1 MSNLDQRQ
9 WGQLAQAIRD
19 GKCFVFLGPGATIN
33 YGDSRRQ
40 ARFFESL
47 ALKNPQDILAY
58 HAGDGFLVF
67 KDAKTRSLY
76 EIEIRDFFKERRE
89 NLLLERLAQI
99 PFHLAISVTPDS
111 ALKETFDKLQFAC
124 WDQYYATK
132 VKMPLHETPTSA
144 MPLLYNLLG
153 SIKEPQ
159 TIISSHSDLFGY
171 MQSIFGDK
179 NLPDE
184 LSTMFNA
191 ERTKSIIFLGFE
203 FDKWYFQL
211 ILYILGIKI
220 DSCWRY
226 AVAQSLPTAQNKT
239 LYEAQFE
246 IEFVS
251 NDLLGFVDQLAAQ
264 FVPSELR
271 QAMTGSDAGLRIHK
285 SKVMQFVVKAFTPA
299 ELEVFCMIHF
309 EPVHKEFT
317 TDMSQTKRIGLLMDY
332 ADRHGLMRQLL
343 ETGRSENPFQYDQ
356 CGPYYES

>member
-1 MSNLDQRQ
+1 MNDLDQRQ

-33 YGDSRRQ
+33 YGDPLRQ
-40 ARFFESL
+40 GRFFESL
-47 ALKNPQDILAY
+47 ARKNPSDILAY

-76 EIEIRDFFKERRE
+76 EIDIRDFFREKRE
-89 NLLLERLAQI
+89 NPLLERLAQI
-99 PFHLAISVTPDS
+99 PFHTAISVTPDM

-132 VKMPLHETPTSA
+132 VKVPLHETPSA
-144 MPLLYNLLG
+144 ELPLLYNLLG

-159 TIISSHSDLFGY
+159 TIISSHADLFGY

-226 AVAQSLPTAQNKT
+226 AVAQSLPTAQNQT

-251 NDLLGFVDQLAAQ
+251 NDLLGFVDRLAAQ
-264 FVPSELR
+264 FAPDELR
-271 QAMTGSDAGLRIHK
+271 QPLAAQGATTRIHK
-285 SKVMQFVVKAFTPA
+285 TRVMQFVIKAFTPA

-309 EPVHKEFT
+309 EAVHQEFT
-317 TDMSQTKRIGLLMDY
+317 TEMSQTKRIGLLMEY
-332 ADRHGLMRQLL
+332 AERHGLLRKLL
-343 ETGRSENPFQYDQ
+343 ETGRAENPYQYDQ
-356 CGPYYES
+356 CGPYHES